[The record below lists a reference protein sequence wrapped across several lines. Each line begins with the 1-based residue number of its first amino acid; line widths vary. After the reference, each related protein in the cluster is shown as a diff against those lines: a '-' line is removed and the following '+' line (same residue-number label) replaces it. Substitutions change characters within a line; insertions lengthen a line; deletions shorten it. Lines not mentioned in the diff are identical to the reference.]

1 MSKTSQDPHNL
12 SDQIEPA
19 ASRSEREVI
28 DTEVKTSD
36 AVFGNIT
43 DDGPNYRN
51 VGWLGTAALMMK
63 TQIGLGVL
71 SIPSVFDLMMKT
83 QIGLGVLSIPSVFD
97 TVGLIPGVILLLVI
111 GTITTWSAYM
121 IGYTAWTTGLI
132 PGVILL
138 LFVGTVTTW
147 SAYMIGVFKLRHRQ
161 VYGIDDAGGLIFGRI
176 GREVFGVAFTLF
188 SSSVLTFASAAA
200 MIGISVAFN
209 ALSTHGACTA
219 VFVAVAAVFGF
230 TFASIQTLGK
240 ISALA
245 WIGVTS
251 IVIAVFTVTIA
262 VGVQG
267 KPTTASQDFEG
278 PWRTSIVI
286 AVFTVTIAV
295 GVQGKPS
302 TASQDYEGPWSH
314 YDYELFKNPT
324 FSDALGAITTLIFAY
339 AGTPTFFSIA
349 SEMRD
354 PKHYT
359 KALMMC
365 QSVITVITL
374 AYIVV
379 GVVVYYFCGSYAA
392 SPALG
397 SAGPLIKKKV
407 AYGIA
412 LPGLLVTDLLAIHLA
427 AKSIFVR
434 VLRNS
439 KHLAS
444 NTPKHWTVWL
454 GSTFTITVVKS
465 IWPPTPPSTGQF
477 GWAQPL
483 PSPLW
488 AM

>member
-71 SIPSVFDLMMKT
+71 SIPSVFD
-83 QIGLGVLSIPSVFD
+83 

-121 IGYTAWTTGLI
+121 IG
-132 PGVILL
+132 
-138 LFVGTVTTW
+138 
-147 SAYMIGVFKLRHRQ
+147 VFKLRHRQ
-161 VYGIDDAGGLIFGRI
+161 VYGMDDAGGLIFGRI

-188 SSSVLTFASAAA
+188 LTFAAAAA

-230 TFASIQTLGK
+230 TFASIQTL
-240 ISALA
+240 
-245 WIGVTS
+245 
-251 IVIAVFTVTIA
+251 VFTVTIA

-278 PWRTSIVI
+278 PWRSN
-286 AVFTVTIAV
+286 
-295 GVQGKPS
+295 
-302 TASQDYEGPWSH
+302 
-314 YDYELFKNPT
+314 YELFKNPT

-339 AGTPTFFSIA
+339 AGAPTFFSIA

-359 KALMMC
+359 KALMVC
-365 QSVITVITL
+365 QSVITL

-397 SAGPLIKKKV
+397 SAGPLIKKV

-454 GSTFTITVVKS
+454 GSTFTITVVS
-465 IWPPTPPSTGQF
+465 YVIASAIPIFGQLIALVGALLGPILCFHPPGFMWMYDNWKRSDGRKQPWWCSGVASSVFVVVIGTFLMIAGTYSAIYTIVNTPGSSKAWSCADNSNST
-477 GWAQPL
+477 
-483 PSPLW
+483 
-488 AM
+488 

>member
-1 MSKTSQDPHNL
+1 MSKLETSQDPHNAL

-19 ASRSEREVI
+19 ASRSEGEVI

-43 DDGPNYRN
+43 DEGPNYRN
-51 VGWLGTAALMMK
+51 VGWLGTAA
-63 TQIGLGVL
+63 
-71 SIPSVFDLMMKT
+71 LMMKT

-121 IGYTAWTTGLI
+121 IG
-132 PGVILL
+132 
-138 LFVGTVTTW
+138 
-147 SAYMIGVFKLRHRQ
+147 VFKLRHRQ

-176 GREVFGVAFTLF
+176 GREVFGVAFTLI
-188 SSSVLTFASAAA
+188 LTFAAAAA

-267 KPTTASQDFEG
+267 KP
-278 PWRTSIVI
+278 
-286 AVFTVTIAV
+286 
-295 GVQGKPS
+295 S
-302 TASQDYEGPWSH
+302 TASQDYEGPWRSN
-314 YDYELFKNPT
+314 YELFKNPS

-365 QSVITVITL
+365 QSVITL

-379 GVVVYYFCGSYAA
+379 GVVVYYFCGSYVA

-397 SAGPLIKKKV
+397 SAGPLIKKV

-412 LPGLLVTDLLAIHLA
+412 LPGLLVTDLLLIHLA

-444 NTPKHWTVWL
+444 NTPKHWAVWL
-454 GSTFTITVVKS
+454 GSTFAITAVGYVIASAIPIFGQLIALVGALLGPILCFHPPGFMWMYDNWKRSDGRKQARWYSGVASSVFVVVTGTFLMIAGTYSAIYTIVN
-465 IWPPTPPSTGQF
+465 TPGSSKVWSCADNSNST
-477 GWAQPL
+477 
-483 PSPLW
+483 
-488 AM
+488 

>member
-1 MSKTSQDPHNL
+1 MSKLETSQDPHNDL
-12 SDQIEPA
+12 SDQIERA
-19 ASRSEREVI
+19 ASRSEGEVI

-43 DDGPNYRN
+43 DGGPNYRN

-71 SIPSVFDLMMKT
+71 SIPSVFD
-83 QIGLGVLSIPSVFD
+83 
-97 TVGLIPGVILLLVI
+97 TV
-111 GTITTWSAYM
+111 
-121 IGYTAWTTGLI
+121 GLI

-138 LFVGTVTTW
+138 LFVGTITTW

-176 GREVFGVAFTLF
+176 GREVFGVAFTLI

-267 KPTTASQDFEG
+267 KP
-278 PWRTSIVI
+278 
-286 AVFTVTIAV
+286 
-295 GVQGKPS
+295 S
-302 TASQDYEGPWSH
+302 TASQDYEGPWRSN
-314 YDYELFKNPT
+314 YELFKNPS

-365 QSVITVITL
+365 QSVITL

-379 GVVVYYFCGSYAA
+379 GVVVYYFCGSYVA

-397 SAGPLIKKKV
+397 SAGPLIKKV

-412 LPGLLVTDLLAIHLA
+412 LPGLLVTDLLLIHLA

-444 NTPKHWTVWL
+444 NTPKHWAVWL
-454 GSTFTITVVKS
+454 GSTFAITAVGYVIASAIPIFGQLIALVGALLGPILCFHPPGFMWMYDNWKRTDGRKQARWYSGVASSVFVVVTGTFLMIAGTYSAIYTIVN
-465 IWPPTPPSTGQF
+465 TPGSSKVWSCADNSNST
-477 GWAQPL
+477 
-483 PSPLW
+483 
-488 AM
+488 

>member
-1 MSKTSQDPHNL
+1 
-12 SDQIEPA
+12 
-19 ASRSEREVI
+19 
-28 DTEVKTSD
+28 
-36 AVFGNIT
+36 
-43 DDGPNYRN
+43 
-51 VGWLGTAALMMK
+51 
-63 TQIGLGVL
+63 
-71 SIPSVFDLMMKT
+71 MMKT

-111 GTITTWSAYM
+111 
-121 IGYTAWTTGLI
+121 
-132 PGVILL
+132 
-138 LFVGTVTTW
+138 GTVTTW

-176 GREVFGVAFTLF
+176 GREVFGVAFTLL
-188 SSSVLTFASAAA
+188 LTFAAAA
-200 MIGISVAFN
+200 ALIGISVALN

-251 IVIAVFTVTIA
+251 IVVAGEFNSPLDTAHFRPCSKLLNHAVFTVTIA

-267 KPTTASQDFEG
+267 KPATASQDFEG
-278 PWRTSIVI
+278 PWRSN
-286 AVFTVTIAV
+286 
-295 GVQGKPS
+295 
-302 TASQDYEGPWSH
+302 
-314 YDYELFKNPT
+314 YELFKNPS
-324 FSDALGAITTLIFAY
+324 FSGALGAITTLIFAY

-354 PKHYT
+354 PKHYA
-359 KALMMC
+359 KALMVC
-365 QSVITVITL
+365 QSAITL

-379 GVVVYYFCGSYAA
+379 GVVVYYFCGSYVA

-397 SAGPLIKKKV
+397 SAGPLIKKV

-412 LPGLLVTDLLAIHLA
+412 LPGLLVTDLLLIHLA

-444 NTPKHWTVWL
+444 NTPKHWAVWL
-454 GSTFTITVVKS
+454 GSTFAITVVGYVIAS
-465 IWPPTPPSTGQF
+465 AIPIFGQLIALIGALLGPILCFHPPGFMWIYDNWKRSDGRKPLRWYSGAASSVFVVATGTFLMIAGTYSAIYTIVNTPGSSQVWSCADNSNST
-477 GWAQPL
+477 
-483 PSPLW
+483 
-488 AM
+488 